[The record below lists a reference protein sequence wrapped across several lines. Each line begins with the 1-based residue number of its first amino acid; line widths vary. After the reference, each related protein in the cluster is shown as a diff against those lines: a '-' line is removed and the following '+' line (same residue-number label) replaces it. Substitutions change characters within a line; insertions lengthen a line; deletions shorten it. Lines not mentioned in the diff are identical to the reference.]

1 MNESDLLKR
10 GFICEDQ
17 YKAARHALDSHA
29 APHGNITG
37 FSVNGW
43 AKKPIVNADYS
54 KLCYSKTASAP
65 VEFDLTPEM
74 PPVYDQGAR
83 GTCVANAVTAMVE
96 YYYNNQYKLSRQFFY
111 WALKKF
117 DGSEERLQKW
127 LSDPLADEDF
137 LTYEKEKRINLFH
150 AIKSGSFHSRYL
162 EFVKRSDEGKF
173 YVDEDGNLIV
183 TAAWIEYIKQKYRK
197 SFSGAT
203 LDVAYH
209 VLRKYGICRDEL
221 LEYVPVERFETEAH
235 SLADDLALEK
245 EIMREKLQ
253 DASRRIPETVEIVSG
268 QSVDTLKRIVSGQG
282 GKRPMPVVI
291 AVQLFQSLWSDYTK
305 ETGWFSLPFD
315 DDEMTGGH
323 AMLVT
328 GYKDVP
334 YVPGGGYFIVRNSW
348 NTSWAWNYKDN
359 AHRGY
364 ARIPYAYIEN
374 YGYPQAVAIIATPE
388 ASDGGSPWPPKKDKI
403 LKYIQQAPRM
413 MKNRKGLFNI
423 GKGDSIIVDPETG
436 KADKDTPENRKIF
449 IENGYSWDPVPGQN
463 GGL

>member
-1 MNESDLLKR
+1 MTENELLKR
-10 GFICEDQ
+10 GFISEDQ
-17 YKAARHALDSHA
+17 YKAARHALESNA

-37 FSVNGW
+37 VSVEGW
-43 AKKPIVNADYS
+43 AKAPIMDADYS
-54 KLCYSKTASAP
+54 KPCYSKTSPAP

-74 PPVYDQGAR
+74 PPVYDQGSR

-111 WALKKF
+111 WAMKKF
-117 DGSEERLQKW
+117 DGSEDRLQKW
-127 LSDPLADEDF
+127 LAAPLSDEDF
-137 LTYEKEKRINLFH
+137 LKFEMMKRMQLFE
-150 AIKSGSFHSRYL
+150 AIKAGSCSTQHL
-162 EFVKRSDEGKF
+162 EYVKRNDEGKF
-173 YVDEDGNLIV
+173 YVDGDGNPIM
-183 TAAWIEYIKQKYRK
+183 TASWLEYIKRKYRER
-197 SFSGAT
+197 FSGAM
-203 LDVAYH
+203 LDVAYK
-209 VLRKYGICRDEL
+209 VLCKFGICRDEL
-221 LEYVPVERFETEAH
+221 LEYVPVERFESEAQ
-235 SLADDLALEK
+235 SLSDDLALEK

-253 DASRRIPETVEIVSG
+253 DASRRIPESVEIVSG
-268 QSVDTLKRIVSGQG
+268 QSVDTLKRIISGQG

-291 AVQLFQSLWSDYTK
+291 AVSLFQSLWSDYTK

-315 DDEMTGGH
+315 DDKQTGAH

-348 NTSWAWNYKDN
+348 GTSWAWNYKDD

-374 YGYPQAVAIIATPE
+374 YGYTQAVAIIAAP
-388 ASDGGSPWPPKKDKI
+388 AGNDGGSLWPPKKDKI

-436 KADKDTPENRKIF
+436 KADKDTPENRKTF
-449 IENGYSWDPVPGQN
+449 IANGYSWEPVSGQD